1 MEARVRPRSVNS
13 EPSTDPGMKMTEK
26 NGSSGYQ
33 YRGLREWIDCVD
45 KMGELQR
52 VVGAHWDTEMGA
64 ITHMLTEQSR
74 GNAPAFLFDEIPDYE
89 KGFRTLYG
97 EFSSVRRVALTLGLP
112 LEYERKVDIVKSYH
126 ARLQDLKPLPPRYVD
141 DGPVLRNVL
150 EGDEV
155 DVLKFPVPR
164 HHERDTA
171 RYIGTANCVITQ
183 DPDDGWFNL
192 GTYRNQV
199 YDAKRIGCQITEGK
213 HGRIHRDKN
222 FERGKPMKV
231 VVLCGQ
237 DPLLFMLS
245 ASPLPD
251 GISEMDIAGGLRG
264 EPIDVVR
271 GPYTGYPIPADA
283 EIAIEGEMVPGNVL
297 PEGPFGEWMG
307 YYSDDVQSR
316 AYMDVKSILY
326 RDDPILTCAPQHK
339 PVDETGLLKGIAG
352 SAQVWRAL
360 EACGLPDILGV
371 WNHEAGPATRF
382 TAIQIKQRYPG
393 HARNA
398 LHVASS
404 CQGGAYAGK
413 WTVVV
418 DEDIDAGDLDQ
429 VLWAMCTRF
438 DPVTDIDLVQKAWAS
453 KRDPLFLPGNFN
465 NRILIDACIP
475 YDMKLKDK
483 FPAVVDVSPD
493 LRKQLRAKF
502 PQLF

>member
-1 MEARVRPRSVNS
+1 
-13 EPSTDPGMKMTEK
+13 MTAEIVQQ
-26 NGSSGYQ
+26 SDRFH
-33 YRGLREWIDCVD
+33 YRGLRNWIERVD
-45 KMGELQR
+45 KMGELVR
-52 VVGAHWDTEMGA
+52 VNGAHWDTEMGA
-64 ITHMLTEQSR
+64 ITHMLTEKSQ
-74 GNAPAFLFDEIPDYE
+74 NTAPALLFDEVPGYP
-89 KGFRTLYG
+89 KGYRTLYG
-97 EFSSVRRVALTLGLP
+97 EFSSVNRVALTLGLP
-112 LEYERKVDIVKSYH
+112 LERERKVDIVKQYH
-126 ARLQDLKPLPPRYVD
+126 ARMQQLKPLPPRFVN
-141 DGPVLRNVL
+141 DGPVLQNVM
-150 EGDEV
+150 EGKDV

-164 HHERDTA
+164 HHELDKA

-183 DPDDGWFNL
+183 DPDAGWFNL

-199 YDAKRIGCQITEGK
+199 YDRNKIGCQITEGK

-222 FERGKPMKV
+222 FERGQSMKV

-245 ASPLPD
+245 ASPLPE
-251 GISEMDIAGGLRG
+251 GIGEMDIAGGLRG
-264 EPIDVVR
+264 EPIDVIK

-283 EIAIEGEMVPGNVL
+283 EIAVEGEMVPGHAM

-307 YYSDDVQSR
+307 YYSDDVQNR
-316 AYMDVKSILY
+316 PYMDVKTILY
-326 RDDPILTCAPQHK
+326 RNDPIITCAPQHK

-382 TAIQIKQRYPG
+382 TVVQIKQRYPG
-393 HARNA
+393 HSRNA
-398 LHVASS
+398 LHVACS

-429 VLWAMCTRF
+429 VLWAMSTRF
-438 DPVTDIDLVQKAWAS
+438 DPVTDVDIVQKAWAS
-453 KRDPLFLPGNFN
+453 KRDPLYLPGNFN

-475 YDMKLKDK
+475 YDKKLKGE
-483 FPAVVDVSPD
+483 FPPVVDVSPG
-493 LRKQLRAKF
+493 LREQLRAKF
-502 PQLF
+502 PRIFAGRG